1 MTRYSARQV
10 PQCVGSALQLF
21 PLPSERRHDQKSRNE
36 SSGQDFR
43 STRPS
48 LAINYMAHVAD
59 SQRFLLQGP
68 LFSKQALAQIAKSG
82 GLRFRS
88 ELPAVLVCGRAAGG
102 VGANAG
108 AFLPERGFV
117 MRNRID
123 IDPKH
128 SRAIVQEI
136 GERLRAF
143 LKEDPELP
151 GSLRTQIDRLRE
163 LEEQSPSIIP
173 AAERWDKRRR

>member
-21 PLPSERRHDQKSRNE
+21 SLRSERCHDQKSGNE
-36 SSGQDFR
+36 CSGQDFG

-102 VGANAG
+102 V
-108 AFLPERGFV
+108 
-117 MRNRID
+117 
-123 IDPKH
+123 
-128 SRAIVQEI
+128 
-136 GERLRAF
+136 
-143 LKEDPELP
+143 
-151 GSLRTQIDRLRE
+151 
-163 LEEQSPSIIP
+163 
-173 AAERWDKRRR
+173 